1 VILDLKTIFVTG
13 AVTCLVM
20 AMMQLLAFATGRFTH
35 WPVWWGLSS
44 LAIGL
49 GLLGGALR
57 GTIPNVLSIELANT
71 LLVGG
76 SMLAVLGV
84 RSFAGREMP
93 WLACAMV
100 LAVTWTL
107 LALLPGSEGFAAR
120 TAIMAFVMVACDL
133 AAIREAARLAQR
145 ENLRSAWIL
154 VGLFVPTAMFFML
167 RGALAVRDSVGTVM
181 FPPDPGIQGWG
192 SVIAIAF
199 FVLRSSALLL
209 MPAER
214 SNNLLAA
221 LAQRDPL
228 TGAMNRSG
236 LEQAVARMATKSAG
250 MSARVS
256 LLLLDIDHFKL
267 LNDTLGHG
275 AGDEVLRVLSRTVHS
290 QIRASDIL
298 TRQGGDEFAVVLPEI
313 GAREAV
319 RIADR
324 IRIAFDAAMSNL
336 EGAPRPPTLSIGIAE
351 GDLASHPFDELL
363 SRADE
368 ALYRSKRLGRNRV
381 QAQLVPDDL
390 VL

>member
-1 VILDLKTIFVTG
+1 VILDLRTIFVTG

-20 AMMQLLAFATGRFTH
+20 AMTQLLAFATGRFTH

-57 GTIPNVLSIELANT
+57 GAIPDVLSIELANT
-71 LLVGG
+71 VLIGG
-76 SMLAVLGV
+76 CMLAVFGV
-84 RSFAGREMP
+84 RSFAGRELP
-93 WLACAMV
+93 WLAFATV
-100 LAVTWTL
+100 LAVTWAL
-107 LALLPGSEGFAAR
+107 LALWPGAEGFAPR
-120 TAIMAFVMVACDL
+120 TALTAFLMAACDL
-133 AAIREAARLAQR
+133 AIVREAARLALR
-145 ENLRSAWIL
+145 EKLRSAWIL
-154 VGLFVPTAMFFML
+154 VGLFIPTALFFLL
-167 RGALAVRDSVGTVM
+167 RGVLAVRDSVGTVL

-192 SVIAIAF
+192 SVIAIAL

-236 LEQAVARMATKSAG
+236 LAQAVARMVTKSAG
-250 MSARVS
+250 TSAPIS
-256 LLLLDIDHFKL
+256 LLLVDIDHFKL
-267 LNDTLGHG
+267 LNDTLGHA

-290 QIRASDIL
+290 QIRATDIL
-298 TRQGGDEFAVVLPEI
+298 TRQGGDEFAIVLPGI

-324 IRIAFDAAMSNL
+324 IRNAFNAAMSGL

-351 GDLASHPFDELL
+351 GDLSLNPFDELL
-363 SRADE
+363 SRADQ
-368 ALYRSKRLGRNRV
+368 ALYRSKRLGRDRV
-381 QAQLVPDDL
+381 QAQLEPFQT
-390 VL
+390 